1 MKFCSSSLLLAL
13 LLLCAPLAQAQTARR
28 GNGRTR
34 GDAVTGQ
41 YVLRY
46 SNVRG
51 NLNVQLLPNSRIR
64 FSLVALLE
72 TGGGGSRNGVAE
84 GTIALKN
91 SSAVYQEGEC
101 RISMRFLGDRVE
113 VEESNVEDCGF
124 GAFVTARGTYNRKS
138 RRPRFDQ

>member
-1 MKFCSSSLLLAL
+1 MKFCPSSLLLAL
-13 LLLCAPLAQAQTARR
+13 LLLCATVAHAQTARR
-28 GNGRTR
+28 VNGRTR
-34 GDAVTGQ
+34 DAVTGQ

-51 NLNVQLLPNSRIR
+51 NLNVQLLPNSRIK

-72 TGGGGSRNGVAE
+72 TGGGGNRNGVAE

-101 RISMRFLGDRVE
+101 RISMRFLGGRVE
-113 VEESNVEDCGF
+113 LEESNVEDCGF
-124 GAFVTARGTYNRKS
+124 GAFVTAQGTYIRKS

>member
-1 MKFCSSSLLLAL
+1 MRRAAL
-13 LLLCAPLAQAQTARR
+13 LILISLAACSAALTQTARR
-28 GNGRTR
+28 GNARPR
-34 GDAVTGQ
+34 DAVTGQ

-72 TGGGGSRNGVAE
+72 TGGGTRNGVAE
-84 GTIALKN
+84 GTIPLKDN
-91 SSAVYQEGEC
+91 SAVYQEGEC